1 MRRRTT
7 FRRRRRV
14 KWDMQ
19 TFRDCERRVDLPTDE
34 TPSHPCSNPLIYA
47 DYLCGV
53 GPSTAGLQNAPGAS
67 RAIVYGGGYL
77 EYSYHVAQI
86 VSTNMPC
93 PFALKAITAV
103 IKLPL
108 LEDDLTPAY
117 LPNLAIAR
125 SQLSVVPSTESDE
138 DEDILYWHDRQ
149 LLATNFECTGCGDGT
164 LCMPPAASCG
174 AGADNITRQGLPFV
188 VYGSTV
194 AFGREE
200 VQTRI
205 KARRRIKE
213 REALFLLTEFVYTAA
228 CTGDFVWPILR
239 TVYHRYAVRQSR

>member
-1 MRRRTT
+1 MRRRT

-19 TFRDCERRVDLPTDE
+19 TFRDCERRVDLDTDE

-77 EYSYHVAQI
+77 EYSYHVAQFS
-86 VSTNMPC
+86 STDQPC
-93 PFALKAITAV
+93 TFALKCITA
-103 IKLPL
+103 IAKLPL

-125 SQLSVVPSTESDE
+125 SQLSVVPATESDE
-138 DEDILYWHDRQ
+138 DEDLLYWHDRQ
-149 LLATNFECTGCGDGT
+149 LLATNVECDACGDGT
-164 LCMPPAASCG
+164 PCMPHPSSCPSG
-174 AGADNITRQGLPFV
+174 DGVNDNMLPTIVSISTGL
-188 VYGSTV
+188 Y
-194 AFGREE
+194 GREE
-200 VQTRI
+200 VTTRI
-205 KARRRIKE
+205 KSRRRIKE
-213 REALFLLTEFVYTAA
+213 REALFFLTQFIWTAA
-228 CTGDFVWPILR
+228 CSGSFPWPVLR
-239 TVYHRYAVRQSR
+239 TVYHRYAVRVSR